1 MHIYLGLSSNLLS
14 KIIKIC
20 NFSLHFLGDGCTK
33 VSWPLTLKSIPTS
46 CAYWSRPDQYLINV
60 TRWRHK
66 PKSIPMNQ
74 ALCSVRRIKPR
85 ASLDIVCVCVCVRV
99 RVRAKEEEDTVRP
112 VNFKGLAVRPC
123 SNVFLSHKFLC
134 SVLIWLVIYTV
145 WDIYQL
151 GSKVVHC
158 SDRKHLNAV
167 AQCNSITK

>member
-1 MHIYLGLSSNLLS
+1 MDGSAEYTEDGESKKKNYGRGNFKDIPEKYQCNSILHYLHWLTMLLFTPWFSQVAIAASGDGGGPVVNVKLGL
-14 KIIKIC
+14 
-20 NFSLHFLGDGCTK
+20 
-33 VSWPLTLKSIPTS
+33 
-46 CAYWSRPDQYLINV
+46 
-60 TRWRHK
+60 
-66 PKSIPMNQ
+66 
-74 ALCSVRRIKPR
+74 
-85 ASLDIVCVCVCVRV
+85 
-99 RVRAKEEEDTVRP
+99 KEEEDTVRP